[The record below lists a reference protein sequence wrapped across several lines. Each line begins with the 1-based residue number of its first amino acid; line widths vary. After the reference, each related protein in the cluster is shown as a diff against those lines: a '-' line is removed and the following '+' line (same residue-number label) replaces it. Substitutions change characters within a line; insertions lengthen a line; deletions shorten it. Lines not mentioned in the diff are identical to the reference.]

1 MWILGAGPFQSG
13 TIYSNPMF
21 LGQELRLS
29 LIPDLRIGG
38 GKEKDAEK
46 EDIRGFL
53 LDSEDRL
60 PISDPSSDE
69 PDDEVI
75 SEKGEDGK
83 ILRATISD
91 TESDKE

>member
-38 GKEKDAEK
+38 GKEKDTEK
-46 EDIRGFL
+46 EEIGGFL
-53 LDSEDRL
+53 LNSEDRL
-60 PISDPSSDE
+60 PISDPGSDE
-69 PDDEVI
+69 PDVEVT
-75 SEKGEDGK
+75 SEKGEDGE
-83 ILRATISD
+83 ILRATVSD
-91 TESDKE
+91 TKSDQE